1 MGLSSTQWDAIE
13 PVEKNVFYSRQLW
26 IEPNFRVCFIPGGC
40 QGRIL
45 SRHKNFLVNGSQPDE
60 LPGQELTT

>member
-26 IEPNFRVCFIPGGC
+26 IEPNFRVCFIPGGN
-40 QGRIL
+40 QYYLNNVTLRGAARVE
-45 SRHKNFLVNGSQPDE
+45 SY
-60 LPGQELTT
+60 PGTKTS